1 MPVTLGATRTT
12 SLFNDQDGDGRV
24 DLGDTLFVR
33 LQVSNTGDQDALNS
47 VINDALNGQTLVA
60 GSINISGNR

>member
-1 MPVTLGATRTT
+1 MPVTLSATRTT
-12 SLFNDQDGDGRV
+12 SLFNDQDSDGRV